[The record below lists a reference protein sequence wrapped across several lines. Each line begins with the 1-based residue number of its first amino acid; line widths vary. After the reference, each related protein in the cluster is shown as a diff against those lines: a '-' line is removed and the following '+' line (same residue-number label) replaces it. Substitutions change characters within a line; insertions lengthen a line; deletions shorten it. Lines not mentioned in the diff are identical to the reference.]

1 MRPRHQEGQI
11 ARRGPNWV
19 LRYYENRAIN
29 GTTKRVRT
37 TSILAP
43 YEQYPYR
50 LEPHE
55 NSTPDQL
62 INPTADAEKRLRR
75 ELAERIQSILNPV
88 NRTGST
94 GTLGSLLTLGQF
106 IESSY
111 WPRLEWR
118 QQQPGGNEFHI
129 ERSTIEG
136 YKDIFKAHIEEAPET
151 KLALRDWNQRTAQ
164 RFMESLPQ
172 QTLSHQ
178 THLRIKAF
186 LSGVFTWAVAD
197 GALNSNPM
205 DGVKAGGQRKAVKP
219 LTERQAKIQASNSHA
234 YTLDEVAEML
244 NKLPEPARTVC
255 ATAAFTG
262 LSRSELKGLQWG
274 DYDGDV
280 IRVERKV
287 LNGEVSATKT
297 EAREAGVPVIPLLTK
312 ILTKYKAKF
321 PPMGRDWMFRGE
333 KLGNPLDLDNLS
345 RRDIPQYINGAWF
358 GWHSFRRGLGTRL
371 NELGIDD
378 ETIQRILRHGDIS
391 TTQAY
396 YIRPDLKRAT
406 ASLKKL
412 DKIMRTKYGIKA

>member
-1 MRPRHQEGQI
+1 M
-11 ARRGPNWV
+11 
-19 LRYYENRAIN
+19 
-29 GTTKRVRT
+29 
-37 TSILAP
+37 
-43 YEQYPYR
+43 
-50 LEPHE
+50 
-55 NSTPDQL
+55 

-287 LNGEVSATKT
+287 LNGEVGATKT